1 MAAMGSKTGSGPGLG
16 LRDRVK
22 KITWT
27 IVRLIHGM
35 AEGKPIGNRP
45 VQALFSR
52 KNSRF
57 RKRTLALRQ
66 EKKKTELPF
75 SRQADPP
82 FEETYRVS
90 APVFLGV
97 VESALWVLAW
107 FRRASGRVGRARGT

>member
-1 MAAMGSKTGSGPGLG
+1 MAAMGSKTGSGPGVG

-45 VQALFSR
+45 FQVLFSR

-66 EKKKTELPF
+66 DKEGGRAPLFRP
-75 SRQADPP
+75 AGPP
-82 FEETYRVS
+82 LEETYRVS
-90 APVFLGV
+90 APVFPGGGWDGVMRLGLV
-97 VESALWVLAW
+97 
-107 FRRASGRVGRARGT
+107 

>member
-1 MAAMGSKTGSGPGLG
+1 MAAMGSKTGSGPGVG

-27 IVRLIHGM
+27 IVRLIHGV

-45 VQALFSR
+45 FQVLFSR

-57 RKRTLALRQ
+57 RKRMLALRQ

-75 SRQADPP
+75 SWPAGPP
-82 FEETYRVS
+82 LEETYRVS
-90 APVFLGV
+90 APTLIGGWLG
-97 VESALWVLAW
+97 L
-107 FRRASGRVGRARGT
+107 G

>member
-45 VQALFSR
+45 FPVLFSR

-57 RKRTLALRQ
+57 RKTMPVLRQ

-75 SRQADPP
+75 SWPAAPP

-90 APVFLGV
+90 APVFLGGSWAGV
-97 VESALWVLAW
+97 MRLGLV
-107 FRRASGRVGRARGT
+107 